1 MKKKRA
7 RLFAGSLC
15 GILAVTS
22 PIQSIATTTVSRVE
36 NGVSYADY
44 ASSGREG
51 YSVVE
56 ADASALSGDVRVR
69 GKAGGTRGEDRRHER

>member
-44 ASSGREG
+44 
-51 YSVVE
+51 
-56 ADASALSGDVRVR
+56 VR